1 VSFHGKEIDLRISTL
16 PSLYGEKIA
25 IRLLDQSIGI
35 IPIEEL
41 AMPEHIRNSIIEMFK
56 RPQGMF
62 IVTGP
67 TGSGKTTTLYA
78 CLNQLRSDS
87 RNIVTI
93 EDPVEYKLER
103 ITQVPVNESI
113 GRTFASSLR
122 AILRQDPDVIK
133 IGEIRDT
140 ETAEIAIKS
149 SLTGHLVLTTLHTN
163 NTIATITR
171 LVNLGIQPYLLSSAV
186 SAILAQRLIRRICNH
201 CKTESK
207 ITEEFVLSFMI
218 THNLPIIEKHYY
230 ATGCQK
236 CSNTGY
242 SGRIAV
248 YEYLPMSV
256 ALKKLIANN
265 ADEGILLATA
275 QKEKVTFLLKDAWNK
290 VKDGITTIDEV
301 MAKIPVNYG

>member
-1 VSFHGKEIDLRISTL
+1 
-16 PSLYGEKIA
+16 
-25 IRLLDQSIGI
+25 
-35 IPIEEL
+35 
-41 AMPEHIRNSIIEMFK
+41 
-56 RPQGMF
+56 
-62 IVTGP
+62 
-67 TGSGKTTTLYA
+67 
-78 CLNQLRSDS
+78 
-87 RNIVTI
+87 
-93 EDPVEYKLER
+93 
-103 ITQVPVNESI
+103 
-113 GRTFASSLR
+113 
-122 AILRQDPDVIK
+122 
-133 IGEIRDT
+133 
-140 ETAEIAIKS
+140 
-149 SLTGHLVLTTLHTN
+149 
-163 NTIATITR
+163 
-171 LVNLGIQPYLLSSAV
+171 
-186 SAILAQRLIRRICNH
+186 
-201 CKTESK
+201 
-207 ITEEFVLSFMI
+207 MI